1 MIISST
7 ENILAYV
14 TSAPTEFGND
24 DTVIDKVKIS
34 PKKKKNK

>member
-1 MIISST
+1 MITLGT

-14 TSAPTEFGND
+14 TSVPTEFGND
-24 DTVIDKVKIS
+24 DAVIDKVKTS